1 MPTPNAFLRRETDM
15 NRHPFKPGLAM
26 RLYYVLAMAC
36 WAFFP
41 NPAPA
46 AQQQATLLK
55 PSRVFDGEAMHEGWV
70 VLVRGTRIEAVGAE
84 DAVSVPRGT
93 VELDLSG
100 TTLLPG
106 LIEGHSHLLLHP
118 YDETPWTD
126 QVLNESLGLRTARA
140 TVQARAS
147 LMAGI
152 TTMRDLGT
160 EGAGYADV
168 GIREA
173 IEQGVIPGP
182 RLLVATRAI
191 VVTGLYNPKGAP
203 ELRIPKGAEVAD
215 GYDDLMRVT
224 RDQIGRGADWI
235 KVYADYRWGP
245 GGSAEPSFT
254 QEELETI
261 VEVTNSSGRQVV
273 AHSST
278 PEGMTRAILAG
289 VATIEHGNDGT
300 EEVFRLMAERG
311 VALCPTL
318 AAGYSIRRY
327 AGWRPG
333 IDPEPASITR
343 KRESF
348 RRALDAGVTMCFGGD
363 VGVYTHGTNVI
374 ELELMVEYGMT
385 AAAAVATATSG
396 NADIFRIDD
405 RVGRVAPDL
414 LADLIAVQGDPTR
427 DISALRDVR
436 FVMKGGEIFRR

>member
-1 MPTPNAFLRRETDM
+1 M
-15 NRHPFKPGLAM
+15 NRIASGPWPAQTLCTLLAIVC
-26 RLYYVLAMAC
+26 L
-36 WAFFP
+36 AFFADT
-41 NPAPA
+41 APA
-46 AQQQATLLK
+46 QQETTTLLR
-55 PSRVFDGEAMHEGWV
+55 PSRVFDGEAIQERWV
-70 VLVRGTRIEAVGAE
+70 VLVRGSRIEAAGLE
-84 DAVSVPRGT
+84 DAVSVPGGT
-93 VELDLSG
+93 VELDLPG

-118 YDETPWTD
+118 YNETPWTD

-140 TVQARAS
+140 TVRARAS

-245 GGSAEPSFT
+245 GGSAQPSFT

-261 VEVTNSSGRQVV
+261 VQVTNSS
-273 AHSST
+273 A
-278 PEGMTRAILAG
+278 
-289 VATIEHGNDGT
+289 
-300 EEVFRLMAERG
+300 
-311 VALCPTL
+311 
-318 AAGYSIRRY
+318 
-327 AGWRPG
+327 
-333 IDPEPASITR
+333 
-343 KRESF
+343 
-348 RRALDAGVTMCFGGD
+348 
-363 VGVYTHGTNVI
+363 
-374 ELELMVEYGMT
+374 
-385 AAAAVATATSG
+385 
-396 NADIFRIDD
+396 
-405 RVGRVAPDL
+405 
-414 LADLIAVQGDPTR
+414 
-427 DISALRDVR
+427 
-436 FVMKGGEIFRR
+436 